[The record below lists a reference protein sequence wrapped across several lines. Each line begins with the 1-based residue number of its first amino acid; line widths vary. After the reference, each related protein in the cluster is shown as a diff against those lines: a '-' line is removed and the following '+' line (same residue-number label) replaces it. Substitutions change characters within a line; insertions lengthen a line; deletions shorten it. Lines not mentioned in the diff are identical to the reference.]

1 MTKRFTQLA
10 LTMALLLLFLA
21 ACSSGNNQNNGN
33 TNVSN
38 QGSNE
43 NSEQG
48 STNMQDDDSK
58 QNQGDV
64 SIKIFQFK
72 VEIDEQLKALAKAY
86 EEETGVK
93 VEIETHGGGEDYG
106 ALLRAELAAG
116 EEPEIFNNGGFAS
129 LVPYMDRA
137 TDLSN
142 ESWVNDVVEVAKAP
156 TTVDGKLYGMPMNL
170 EAYGLIY
177 NKDLF
182 EQAGI
187 EKLPSTLS
195 ELEAT
200 AEQLKAAGI
209 TPFMLTNEW
218 WSLGIHL
225 VNVGIANQED
235 PAQFIEDLKAG
246 KASFTD
252 NPVMQDWVNLVQIM
266 FKYGQDNALT
276 TDYNTQVSSFAIGQA
291 AMMQQGNWVQGMID
305 EITPNMNIGTLP
317 LPINDKD
324 SGLIYTGVPNNWI
337 VNSKSD
343 QVEEA
348 KKFLEW
354 MVTSETGKHYIAT
367 EFKFMPALTTIP
379 ADAEAVG
386 PIAEDLNKIQE
397 SNLDRVKGW
406 HWDRFP
412 DGTTQAFGAAMQEFM
427 SESISA
433 DELLQKLDQAV
444 ADIMAKQ

>member
-1 MTKRFTQLA
+1 MNKRFTLLA
-10 LTMALLLLFLA
+10 LAVALFMVLA
-21 ACSSGNNQNNGN
+21 TACSNGNNSVENNADTSNNGN
-33 TNVSN
+33 ST
-38 QGSNE
+38 E
-43 NSEQG
+43 NSNTTG
-48 STNMQDDDSK
+48 DDEG
-58 QNQGDV
+58 NAQGDV

-93 VEIETHGGGEDYG
+93 VEVETHGGGEDYG

-129 LVPYMDRA
+129 LEPYMDRA

-142 ESWVNDVVEVAKAP
+142 ESWVDDVLEVAKAP

-187 EKLPSTLS
+187 EKLPTTLS

-200 AEQLKAAGI
+200 AEQLQAAGI

-235 PAQFIEDLKAG
+235 PAQFIEDLKSG
-246 KASFTD
+246 EASFTD
-252 NPVMQDWVNLVQIM
+252 NAVMQDWVKLVELM

-305 EITPNMNIGTLP
+305 EITPDMNLGTIP
-317 LPINDKD
+317 LPINDGD
-324 SGLIYTGVPNNWI
+324 SGLVYTGVPNNWI

-354 MVTSETGKHYIAT
+354 MVTSETGKQYIAT

-379 ADAEAVG
+379 TDPEAVG
-386 PIAEDLNKIQE
+386 PIADDLNKWQE
-397 SNLDRVKGW
+397 QYPDRVKGW

-412 DGTTQAFGAAMQEFM
+412 DGTTQGFGAAMQEFM
-427 SESISA
+427 GGQISA
-433 DELLQKLDQAV
+433 DELLQQLDQAV